1 MKKCLVPVAPR
12 SLRANGSGI
21 GAAPRGDIATED
33 EIMNLFGKLRRM
45 QTLLIDDDEW
55 IRDSLRMFFEAE
67 GCRLLAVETAE
78 MAMERL
84 NHDRYDIIIA
94 DYRLPGMDGLEFFRR
109 IRGIA
114 PGCIK
119 ILISAY
125 GSEDVLAEATHIGIQ
140 EMIAKPFTSR
150 VLENVLAR
158 LLQTG
163 P

>member
-1 MKKCLVPVAPR
+1 MPAGL
-12 SLRANGSGI
+12 G
-21 GAAPRGDIATED
+21 RGDPVVSDGHSLTED
-33 EIMNLFGKLRRM
+33 EVMNLFGKLRRM

-67 GCRLLAVETAE
+67 GCPLLAVETAE